1 MALVETSG
9 ELHELRQR
17 LTAARADGQPWE
29 QAWHEAMAALL
40 APLGEWHATQ
50 LHVVLAG
57 TEQTWRRAYERTAST
72 RLDYCA
78 RRLEEFALDADAELT
93 YTGPRP

>member
-1 MALVETSG
+1 MALVESCG

-17 LTAARADGQPWE
+17 LAAARADGQPWE

-57 TEQTWRRAYERTAST
+57 TEQAWRRAYERAPSTQLDQAALELEAFAASD
-72 RLDYCA
+72 LGLPHHQPVA
-78 RRLEEFALDADAELT
+78 
-93 YTGPRP
+93 